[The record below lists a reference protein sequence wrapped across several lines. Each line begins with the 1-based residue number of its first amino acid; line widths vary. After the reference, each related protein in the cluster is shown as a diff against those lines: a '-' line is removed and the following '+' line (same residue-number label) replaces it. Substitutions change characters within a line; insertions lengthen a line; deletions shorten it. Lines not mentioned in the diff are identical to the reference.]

1 MCDASR
7 VLDPFNFLR
16 HGKKRG
22 QRLDPAMQ
30 AELEAEMEANEQTAM
45 RRRRR
50 QSNSLFGAGSSVLG
64 SPAKTTASGGATA
77 MGRGTS
83 GYTGGRDSS
92 GLR

>member
-22 QRLDPAMQ
+22 QRLDPEIA
-30 AELEAEMEANEQTAM
+30 AELEAEMEANQQTAM

-64 SPAKTTASGGATA
+64 SPAKTASSGATA